1 MYANVIQHCLTRLF
15 NAQTIFHI
23 AALPVKPN
31 TYHVK
36 LSQFVSVK
44 DFYKHR
50 AVGRY
55 TNKGGNAH

>member
-23 AALPVKPN
+23 TALPVKPN

-36 LSQFVSVK
+36 LQLVE
-44 DFYKHR
+44 
-50 AVGRY
+50 
-55 TNKGGNAH
+55 